1 MRYEVGVY
9 WPNTSTG
16 VVAPTY
22 DSEARNFISQLSRQ
36 WIRLTCATTSS
47 SRRVT
52 VPLVCKA
59 WAEAITPSKTTS
71 KLWETVEIH
80 DLHCRGL
87 SAQECRANNGVM
99 LQSTKHARLAEA
111 ISRWL
116 HQRCNLMSRLT
127 VFPVTVMESSAQAR
141 SLALWSSAFGQALP
155 TLASSSKLVQL
166 TIHGPGVH
174 AATGPGTFSRPSHGY
189 SDPNAAGAILR
200 GAFSLS
206 SLHELHVYDVPWAES
221 LHAAIVPGSA
231 LAPNMAFA
239 VTAAATFT
247 PTPPPG
253 LPSHLTLTNLREL
266 VINRSFYQQG
276 NDSLDDSVVLDGGA
290 VEAWAMLGTAMKD
303 LPLLERLDLA
313 HTHALTYCDPARGV
327 AAAPWPPL
335 QKLLQ
340 LSLAHDLS
348 VQPPPPPPSAP
359 AAGGA
364 SVPSQPPRRSHGSI
378 RADGLWTSPEVYN
391 TSVTGNTTIV
401 TGAANDSDGTAVAA
415 ADACDL
421 SNDEGDGDFRE
432 TFEDE
437 ALESEAAAPPAATEG
452 VSVFRQPML
461 TVDAAYAL
469 VELHSWLPGC
479 TALASLDLRNCGL
492 EAVPLAVA
500 HLPMLTKLD
509 LYGNPLVTMRM
520 PDPLRSLV
528 WLRFSLDPCYDM
540 LYEMMAAEGGEELA
554 AEDMWTVELP
564 APQLQELEVDSS
576 SLRALE
582 LIREAASG
590 LSQLRRLVLVDKSA
604 DTLLF

>member
-1 MRYEVGVY
+1 MPILGNAAPLEVKGGDL
-9 WPNTSTG
+9 PNDLLESVFG
-16 VVAPTY
+16 L
-22 DSEARNFISQLSRQ
+22 LS
-36 WIRLTCATTSS
+36 SHE
-47 SRRVT
+47 RRVT